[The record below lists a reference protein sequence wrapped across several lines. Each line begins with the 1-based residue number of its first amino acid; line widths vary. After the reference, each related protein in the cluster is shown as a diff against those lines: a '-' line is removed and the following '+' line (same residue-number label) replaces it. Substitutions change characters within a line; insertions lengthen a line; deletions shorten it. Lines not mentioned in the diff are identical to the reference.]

1 CLPLSCRSH
10 PHLRSFP
17 TRPLPI
23 STRTDKTIKYGW
35 LGVKR
40 IVLSG
45 TSITQGLEDLYT
57 QYKFLDPE
65 IIGLDSYYTFRARYC
80 VTIPVVVGYDANGN
94 ERTTQ
99 KIIGYKN
106 EEEFFSSI

>member
-80 VTIPVVVGYDANGN
+80 VTIPVDRKSTRLNSSHV
-94 ERTTQ
+94 
-99 KIIGYKN
+99 KISYAV
-106 EEEFFSSI
+106 FCLQ